1 MTRLSVQLYS
11 LRNAGSLERQLDL
24 VRESG
29 LGIVELTSSNFDA
42 PLETRRLLDERGLVA
57 PSGHVGVERLRG
69 DLDGTARTAREL
81 GLELLVL
88 WGLPD
93 SERWTDREGW
103 EKAGRELGGFARR
116 LADRGLRFAFHNH
129 DWELGLLSGGAVALD
144 VLFAAAAD
152 APLEWQADIAWLE
165 RGGSDAGAWTVKRG
179 PVLRTVHVKDLAR
192 PGEGTEEDGWADLGA
207 GRLDWATLWPALE
220 RRGVELFV
228 LEHDEPSDPAR
239 FLARS
244 TAAARRFAGH
254 GAMA

>member
-11 LRNAGSLERQLDL
+11 LRSAGSLARQLDL
-24 VRESG
+24 VRGAG
-29 LGIVELTSSNFDA
+29 LAAVELTSSNFDD
-42 PLETRRLLDERGLVA
+42 PVETRRLLAERNLVA

-69 DLDGTARTAREL
+69 DLDGTARAAREL

-88 WGLPD
+88 WGLP
-93 SERWTDREGW
+93 EEEQWTDRQGW
-103 EKAGRELGGFARR
+103 EKAGRELGDFARR

-129 DWELGLLSGGAVALD
+129 DWELGFLPDGAVALD
-144 VLFAAAAD
+144 ALLAAASGT
-152 APLEWQADIAWLE
+152 PLEWQADLAWLA
-165 RGGSDAGAWTVKRG
+165 RGGADAEAWFEKPG
-179 PVLRTVHVKDLAR
+179 PALRSVHAKDLAL
-192 PGEGTEEDGWADLGA
+192 PGEAADEDGWADLGA
-207 GRLDWATLWPALE
+207 GRLDWAAWWPALE